1 MIKTL
6 KRIEPLQLGKIS
18 GALYGLM
25 SLIFVPFFLLAA
37 LIPGFMSQNGDGPSA
52 AISIAIALAMAVF
65 FPIIYAVMG
74 FILGV
79 ISAFFYNVIAKR
91 IGGIQVDVE

>member
-25 SLIFVPFFLLAA
+25 SLIFVPFVLL
-37 LIPGFMSQNGDGPSA
+37 FA
-52 AISIAIALAMAVF
+52 AIPTFMPHAENIPNATITIAIALAMAVF
-65 FPIIYAVMG
+65 LPIMYAVMG
-74 FILGV
+74 FIIGI
-79 ISAFFYNVIAKR
+79 ISAFLYNFIAKR